1 MEKGKLLATFN
12 VVKLNETFKVYGA
25 YEIAIDEEFDL
36 QAAGN
41 NRIMIKRPEFDNIKV
56 TKLVNG
62 KEEDYMPAGCT
73 WTGREYNALD
83 VIESFVAA
91 LIRGDETYTK
101 IFVDEGLQEV
111 VEYYT
116 TEIAATAKGK
126 FIPARIF
133 DGSLIYQYRLL
144 MVTDAFIYYYNDD
157 SFIMLNTEDHS
168 IVSDNYF
175 AEVGYNDSVENI
187 RDGSETLIWGEL
199 PEQDI

>member
-1 MEKGKLLATFN
+1 MEKRKLLATFN
-12 VVKLNETFKVYGA
+12 VAKLNETFNVYGL
-25 YEIAIDEEFDL
+25 YESETNEEFDL
-36 QAAGN
+36 QAVGSKN
-41 NRIMIKRPEFDNIKV
+41 NMIKCPEFDNIKV

-83 VIESFVAA
+83 VIESFIAA

-116 TEIAATAKGK
+116 KEIAATAKGK
-126 FIPARIF
+126 AIPARIF
-133 DGSLIYQYRLL
+133 DSGLIYSYQLL
-144 MVTDAFIYYYNDD
+144 MVTDTFIYYYNDD

-168 IVSDNYF
+168 MVSDNYF

-187 RDGSETLIWGEL
+187 RDGNETLIWGEL